1 MWSNFSHTVCSLFSA
16 RLYFYV
22 WAILLSSHFHPIGF
36 SHFLRN
42 LFFVIINLF
51 QAQVLLHTW
60 FIILRFVYKAT
71 KNRTTHRMKCATLSL
86 HMPADFLLIC
96 TFVCVWIAAM
106 NRRTWS
112 HHLSFTHIIF
122 AVVIKSRKQFLVVL
136 FWWRYICGAAFLA
149 PGFSNYDTYF
159 CYQTIKT

>member
-1 MWSNFSHTVCSLFSA
+1 MRAFSLVL
-16 RLYFYV
+16 L
-22 WAILLSSHFHPIGF
+22 WAILFSSHFHPIGF

-51 QAQVLLHTW
+51 QAQVHNIW

-71 KNRTTHRMKCATLSL
+71 INRTTHQMKCATLSL
-86 HMPADFLLIC
+86 HTYACRFFAHIYFCL
-96 TFVCVWIAAM
+96 WIAM

-136 FWWRYICGAAFLA
+136 FWWRYICAVFLA

>member
-96 TFVCVWIAAM
+96 TFVCVWIAM

-136 FWWRYICGAAFLA
+136 FWWRYICAAFLA